1 MGWQFFD
8 GLGKGGKMTET
19 NENVDQNN
27 FDDEDYAPL
36 TFDEILQDPD
46 YQRAYDKKVAAAL
59 EKSHA
64 KWQQDLEAQKTEAEK
79 LGRMNA
85 DEKLQYELDKVSKE
99 RDAATGELNAYK
111 LKNEALKIA
120 TEKGM
125 DASLLELFDYG
136 SENAESIKKKLD
148 NVDSVLKKEIER
160 QINDRLKQSAPKD
173 VKSVERSDDA
183 FARRVMGLPS
193 K

>member
-1 MGWQFFD
+1 MHGLGLSH
-8 GLGKGGKMTET
+8 GLGKGGKMAET
-19 NENVDQNN
+19 NENVELL
-27 FDDEDYAPL
+27 DEEEEYAPL

-59 EKSHA
+59 EKSKA
-64 KWQQDLEAQKTEAEK
+64 KWQQDLEAQKSEAEK

-85 DEKLQYELDKVSKE
+85 DEKLQYELEKVSKE
-99 RDAATGELNAYK
+99 RDAATGELNALK
-111 LKNEALKIA
+111 LKEEALKVT

-125 DASLLELFDYG
+125 SPSLLELFDYG

-148 NVDSVLKKEIER
+148 NLDSVLKKEIEK
-160 QINDRLKQSAPKD
+160 QVNDRLKQNGPKD
-173 VKSVERSDDA
+173 VKGSPKPDDSE
-183 FARRVMGLPS
+183 ARRIMGLPV